1 MKQRLA
7 YPDLGATVELGE
19 VRDDLLAELP
29 ALYGS
34 LFSTSDWF
42 DLFFDRPP
50 TGCCILEDPRHVLVF
65 GRDGRGTVEIY
76 NRTFEI
82 TPRDAERACRALF
95 RVLPFVHRIRL
106 HVLFAPGE
114 LRLPTRVLGTRDH
127 LMLDL
132 PGTAEEWEASLGRS
146 TRRNLKLYEN
156 RLRRAYP
163 DARTEVIDPR
173 DRAEELL
180 DLIVAWKVAR
190 FSAKG
195 LTTYWETRPDEYTLV
210 FELLKRG
217 NGEAVVTTVDGRV
230 AAIVLLFWIGQS
242 VCAQEWAHDPAFD
255 SLHLGFVCL
264 RAAIRHAISR
274 GAVSMD
280 LLWGNEQYK
289 ERFGA
294 RHVPSSGISVF
305 PTRRARLHT
314 LREER
319 QVAWRRLR
327 REGSRR
333 YWQARHQAGRVV
345 RGATARVRAARTPND
360 TEEG

>member
-1 MKQRLA
+1 MKQRLV

-19 VRDDLLAELP
+19 VREDLLAELP
-29 ALYGS
+29 TLYGT
-34 LFSTSDWF
+34 LFSTPDWF

-50 TGCCILEDPRHVLVF
+50 TDCCVLEDPRHVLVF

-82 TPRDAERACRALF
+82 APQDAERACLAVFRA
-95 RVLPFVHRIRL
+95 LPFVHRIRL
-106 HVLFAPGE
+106 HVLFPPRE
-114 LRLPTRVLGTRDH
+114 LRLPVRVLGTRDH

-132 PGTAEEWEASLGRS
+132 PATAEEWEASLGRS

-156 RLRRAYP
+156 RLRRAHP
-163 DARTEVIDPR
+163 DACTEVIDPT

-190 FSAKG
+190 YTAKG
-195 LTTYWETRPDEYTLV
+195 LTTYWETKPEEYTLV
-210 FELLKRG
+210 LELLKRG
-217 NGEAVVTTVDGRV
+217 DGEAVVTTVDGRV
-230 AAIVLLFWIGQS
+230 AAIVLLFWMDRG
-242 VCAQEWAHDPAFD
+242 VCAQEWAHDPARE

-280 LLWGNEQYK
+280 LLWGNEEYK

-294 RHVPSSGISVF
+294 RHVPSSVVSVF
-305 PTRRARLHT
+305 PSRRARVHT
-314 LREER
+314 LREAR
-319 QVAWRRLR
+319 QVAWRRLE
-327 REGSRR
+327 REGRRR
-333 YWQARHQAGRVV
+333 YWQARHQAGRIV
-345 RGATARVRAARTPND
+345 RGTAARARAARRQD
-360 TEEG
+360 EAG